1 MITYIHMNL
10 VVITLIL
17 TAMIFLFLAAQADL
31 GPVVLKINGGYPSL
45 QNSFWFF
52 FAVFSLFLVEYVL
65 LYINNKGISEF
76 WHPVL
81 HVTNTTAG
89 NLASFCMLVAAIAY
103 NRGSKFSLHHAFI
116 YMAGFAF
123 LAVVWA
129 SAFEYLG
136 HASAFAIAMETAPV
150 VLLASVSGTALG
162 WVFFA
167 RWQGTA
173 WPFLVICILY
183 SLFQF
188 PAYVRG
194 ELAFL
199 KTCVDAT
206 HCLGPSIK
214 NSNLDLAYAVLA
226 SGKVLLAFGFLS
238 LLCSSDQEALE
249 INSPKSWPTKTV
261 PAPHSSAVRWSSA
274 LLATIVIAVVTD
286 PLSSAIRELLGW

>member
-1 MITYIHMNL
+1 MITYIQMNA

-17 TAMIFLFLAAQADL
+17 AAMVTLFLAAQADW
-31 GPVVLKINGGYPSL
+31 GPAVLKIKSGYPSL
-45 QNSFWFF
+45 QITFWFF
-52 FAVFSLFLVEYVL
+52 FAVFFLFLVEYL
-65 LYINNKGISEF
+65 LAYINEKGITEF

-81 HVTNTTAG
+81 HIANTTAG
-89 NLASFCMLVAAIAY
+89 NLASLCMLIAATAY
-103 NRGSKFSLHHAFI
+103 NRGTTFRLGHAFI
-116 YMAGFAF
+116 YMAGFTF

-136 HASAFAIAMETAPV
+136 HENAFAIAMETAPV

-173 WPFLVICILY
+173 LPFLLVCILY
-183 SLFQF
+183 SVFQF

-194 ELAFL
+194 EFAFL
-199 KTCVDAT
+199 EACLDPT

-226 SGKVLLAFGFLS
+226 GGKILLVFGFLL
-238 LLCSSDQEALE
+238 LLCGSNQEGLD
-249 INSPKSWPTKTV
+249 INIPKSWPTKTV
-261 PAPHSSAVRWSSA
+261 PAPHSSVWGWGGSV
-274 LLATIVIAVVTD
+274 LATIVIGAATE
-286 PLSSAIRELLGW
+286 PLSTAVRKLLGV